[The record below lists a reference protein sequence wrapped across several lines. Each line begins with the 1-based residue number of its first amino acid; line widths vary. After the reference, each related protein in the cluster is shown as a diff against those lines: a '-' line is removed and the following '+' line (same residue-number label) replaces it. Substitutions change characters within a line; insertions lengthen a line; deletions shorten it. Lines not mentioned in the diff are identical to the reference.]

1 MRYAQV
7 AWRVFLSVFFAG
19 RLAMPRLEQ
28 VMKARRSFSALVAV
42 SLVNETQSLTEKR
55 DGEVDYD
62 LDGC

>member
-7 AWRVFLSVFFAG
+7 AWRVFLSVFFAR

-55 DGEVDYD
+55 DEEVDYD